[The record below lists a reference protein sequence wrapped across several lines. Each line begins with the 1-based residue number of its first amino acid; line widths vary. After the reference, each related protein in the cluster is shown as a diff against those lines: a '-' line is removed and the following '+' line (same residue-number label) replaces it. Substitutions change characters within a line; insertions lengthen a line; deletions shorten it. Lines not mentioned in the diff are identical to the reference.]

1 MVSPRFHVIVF
12 VFGVSQ
18 ESQEAEGVQGSL
30 VQPQWWKSQT
40 KSHLARISS
49 NIKDGAPEQKQPK
62 GLTR

>member
-30 VQPQWWKSQT
+30 V
-40 KSHLARISS
+40 
-49 NIKDGAPEQKQPK
+49 
-62 GLTR
+62 